1 MLWTKTSVGYDTAN
15 DKVLIFYIDAAN
27 SDYPTAIVGTVG
39 ATTMSYGTAVVV
51 QSAGASVAL
60 AQAYDSDAQKFGL
73 FYLASSEGKA
83 AVATVSGTSVSATV
97 RSYAFESGAIKKVSA
112 VYHQPAN
119 KIIVAY
125 SDDVDGDKGKI
136 ALPRI
141 SGTDM
146 LDPDGT
152 MPSSGGAGSPIQFE
166 SGQIT
171 LAIGTAYD
179 SVNKKVVIAYS
190 DDDNGKNG
198 TSIVFIPAYNDNNLT
213 SENYIGMSRGV
224 AVQTGSAAS
233 AGSPVVFESAEIDR
247 TQTVFDSQ
255 NNKIIITFRDAGN
268 SYYGTAIVGTV
279 DNSDNSISFGTPVV
293 VESATLGF
301 FGTLSF
307 DSSNNK
313 VVVPYEIGS
322 QGKVKI
328 GTVSGTDISFGSAVN
343 ISDPGTSITTVF

>member
-224 AVQTGSAAS
+224 AFQSPVAEGVGSAVQYKAAS
-233 AGSPVVFESAEIDR
+233 FAYGPL
-247 TQTVFDSQ
+247 VFDS
-255 NNKIIITFRDAGN
+255 NANKTVFAYPDAG
-268 SYYGTAIVGTV
+268 
-279 DNSDNSISFGTPVV
+279 
-293 VESATLGF
+293 
-301 FGTLSF
+301 
-307 DSSNNK
+307 DSNK
-313 VVVPYEIGS
+313 
-322 QGKVKI
+322 GK
-328 GTVSGTDISFGSAVN
+328 S
-343 ISDPGTSITTVF
+343 